1 MNNFLT
7 TIKSSSLAKKMRIII
22 GVLMSPT
29 DSKQA
34 QEIAPYGYDAAP
46 VAGLTA
52 LYLQT
57 SKRSQPVF
65 AGYVNTNQLAVPGEV
80 RIFATD
86 ENGNEKCR
94 IWQHSSGKIEI
105 GGTGAAGS
113 NVNHLTQFETL
124 NTSLAAWKSE
134 LDLQLTA
141 IGAAAGSPYTAPT
154 LDISSA
160 ETSKLLIE

>member
-22 GVLMSPT
+22 GVLFEPT

-57 SKRSQPVF
+57 SKRSAPVF

-94 IWQHSSGKIEI
+94 IWLFGDRSIEI
-105 GGTGAAGS
+105 GGSGPRGHNTR
-113 NVNHLTQFETL
+113 HLTRFEDL
-124 NTSLAAWKSE
+124 NTSLAAWKEE